1 VFGPMT
7 ALQGCNIGA
16 IFDDEQWK
24 VIGMALINE
33 AWLIIRHDLPGAI
46 SREVVT
52 KWVTGEIREKSGC
65 AHSMLTDMMEGHNTD
80 AEAANGWFVKSG
92 KLHTPPV
99 HCHMHQAVIDQVKAR
114 TLQVRRQLMLQEGE
128 GKAKAERRGES
139 RFNES
144 DTKLDDNHEKL
155 DKLEAKRMKK
165 ERRQEELLGN
175 QPMPDRY
182 SDPSISPLGN
192 SKIRRQ

>member
-1 VFGPMT
+1 
-7 ALQGCNIGA
+7 
-16 IFDDEQWK
+16 
-24 VIGMALINE
+24 
-33 AWLIIRHDLPGAI
+33 
-46 SREVVT
+46 
-52 KWVTGEIREKSGC
+52 
-65 AHSMLTDMMEGHNTD
+65 MEGHNTD
-80 AEAANGWFVKSG
+80 AEAVNGWFVKSG

-144 DTKLDDNHEKL
+144 DTNLDDNHEKL
-155 DKLEAKRMKK
+155 DKVQAKRMKK